1 LAEAEAALCFSNKSK
16 DGNGPTQILPIRKVN
31 ISIPELISDYMNGP
45 RLLSNDRL
53 SYAVIS
59 STSSS
64 EAPDHIDYSLF
75 VCATHFIGDG
85 AALNQSAHD
94 LLCILTSTQSD
105 EELKKELDEQPDW
118 VRNCNLVHMKKD

>member
-1 LAEAEAALCFSNKSK
+1 
-16 DGNGPTQILPIRKVN
+16 
-31 ISIPELISDYMNGP
+31 MNGP

-64 EAPDHIDYSLF
+64 SAPDHIDYSLF
-75 VCATHFIGDG
+75 LCATHFIGDG

-105 EELKKELDEQPDW
+105 EELKKELDKLPDW
-118 VRNCNLVHMKKD
+118 VSNRNLVHRTRLILSLAKHIAAGLRNSIAHAQLCDWKSGGQD